1 MKLDIYLKAAQKLQ
15 AKALNI
21 EDIYLFEIDTRH
33 YEDGE
38 TALWVTTKLMDGE
51 KFDYYTLYTFWRE
64 DQNDAVLARL
74 TAWMRRIEREQKKRL
89 EATGTARTLQP
100 DAMQT
105 TTI

>member
-1 MKLDIYLKAAQKLQ
+1 MKLSKYLKAVQALQ
-15 AKALNI
+15 AKALNRS
-21 EDIYLFEIDTRH
+21 DIYLFEIDTRH

-74 TAWMRRIEREQKKRL
+74 TAWMNGDETKK
-89 EATGTARTLQP
+89 A
-100 DAMQT
+100 
-105 TTI
+105 